1 MEIVR
6 VKVPGRNRTVYRMIV
21 KKREDGRY
29 IVRAPKNNVM
39 IRDLFLMRDTDY
51 GKESLLPIGA
61 VILKKG
67 RHTRRK

>member
-1 MEIVR
+1 MPQR
-6 VKVPGRNRTVYRMIV
+6 SRTVYRMIV

-39 IRDLFLMRDTDY
+39 IRDLFLMRDEDY

-61 VILKKG
+61 VILTKR